1 MPANADSPTPKP
13 STSGAPIVV
22 DLGKKRRKQIKQL
35 RRGAGKL
42 MDEVN
47 GCVEE
52 LRTAGTVSSSAQPV
66 VIVIQQKSRTKFSKM
81 SSMFPF
87 G

>member
-1 MPANADSPTPKP
+1 MAGNLDSPKPTTPVP
-13 STSGAPIVV
+13 PIVV
-22 DLGKKRRKQIKQL
+22 DLGRKRRKQIKQL

-47 GCVEE
+47 GCMEE
-52 LRTAGTVSSSAQPV
+52 LRTAGTVSASAQPV
-66 VIVIQQKSRTKFSKM
+66 VIVVREKTRGKM
-81 SSMFPF
+81 NSMFPF